1 MQCVAGFMTNPVVGN
16 IFDCDHSTEIM
27 YSDVFEKNATVVFRP
42 VENFYS
48 LLVFFFMSYFRIRN
62 VALNEYVTVNVGYRF
77 LMLCCK
83 HGVIFH

>member
-1 MQCVAGFMTNPVVGN
+1 MQRVAVFRTYPVVGN

-48 LLVFFFMSYFRIRN
+48 LLVFFCMSYFKIRN
-62 VALNEYVTVNVGYRF
+62 VALNEYVTVNVGYR
-77 LMLCCK
+77 
-83 HGVIFH
+83 I

>member
-1 MQCVAGFMTNPVVGN
+1 MQCVTVFRTYPVVGN

-48 LLVFFFMSYFRIRN
+48 LLVFFFMSYFKIRN
-62 VALNEYVTVNVGYRF
+62 VALNEYVTVNVGYR
-77 LMLCCK
+77 
-83 HGVIFH
+83 I

>member
-1 MQCVAGFMTNPVVGN
+1 MTNPVVGN

-48 LLVFFFMSYFRIRN
+48 LLVFFSCLISG
-62 VALNEYVTVNVGYRF
+62 YVT
-77 LMLCCK
+77 
-83 HGVIFH
+83 

>member
-1 MQCVAGFMTNPVVGN
+1 MQCVAVFRTYPVVGN

-48 LLVFFFMSYFRIRN
+48 LLVFFFFMSYFKIRN
-62 VALNEYVTVNVGYRF
+62 VALNEYVTVNVGYR
-77 LMLCCK
+77 
-83 HGVIFH
+83 I

>member
-1 MQCVAGFMTNPVVGN
+1 MQCVAVFRTYPVVGN

-48 LLVFFFMSYFRIRN
+48 LLVFFFKIRN
-62 VALNEYVTVNVGYRF
+62 VALNEYVTVNVGYR
-77 LMLCCK
+77 
-83 HGVIFH
+83 I

>member
-1 MQCVAGFMTNPVVGN
+1 MQCVAVFRTYPVVWN

-48 LLVFFFMSYFRIRN
+48 LLVFFFMSYFKIRN
-62 VALNEYVTVNVGYRF
+62 VALNEYVTVNVGYR
-77 LMLCCK
+77 
-83 HGVIFH
+83 I

>member
-1 MQCVAGFMTNPVVGN
+1 MQCVAVFRTNPVVGN

-48 LLVFFFMSYFRIRN
+48 LLVFFFKICN

-77 LMLCCK
+77 
-83 HGVIFH
+83 

>member
-1 MQCVAGFMTNPVVGN
+1 MQCVAVFRTNPVVGN

-48 LLVFFFMSYFRIRN
+48 LLVFFSCLISG
-62 VALNEYVTVNVGYRF
+62 YVT
-77 LMLCCK
+77 
-83 HGVIFH
+83 

>member
-1 MQCVAGFMTNPVVGN
+1 MQCVAVFRTYPVVGN

-48 LLVFFFMSYFRIRN
+48 LLVFFFMSYVKIRN
-62 VALNEYVTVNVGYRF
+62 VALNEYVTVNVGYR
-77 LMLCCK
+77 
-83 HGVIFH
+83 I

>member
-1 MQCVAGFMTNPVVGN
+1 MQCVAVFRTYPVVEN

-48 LLVFFFMSYFRIRN
+48 LLVFFFMSYFKIRN
-62 VALNEYVTVNVGYRF
+62 VALNEYVTVNVGYR
-77 LMLCCK
+77 
-83 HGVIFH
+83 I

>member
-1 MQCVAGFMTNPVVGN
+1 MQCVAVFRTYPVVGN

-48 LLVFFFMSYFRIRN
+48 LLVFFFKIRN

-77 LMLCCK
+77 
-83 HGVIFH
+83 

>member
-1 MQCVAGFMTNPVVGN
+1 MQCVAVFRTNPVVGN

-48 LLVFFFMSYFRIRN
+48 LLVFFFHVLFQD
-62 VALNEYVTVNVGYRF
+62 T
-77 LMLCCK
+77 
-83 HGVIFH
+83 